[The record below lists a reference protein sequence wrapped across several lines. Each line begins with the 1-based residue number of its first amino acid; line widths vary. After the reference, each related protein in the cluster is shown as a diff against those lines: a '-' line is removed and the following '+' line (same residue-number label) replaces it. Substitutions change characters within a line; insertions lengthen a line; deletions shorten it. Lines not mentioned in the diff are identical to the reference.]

1 MWPAA
6 RKELA
11 VKTRMQGRRLPLAV
25 NVMGT
30 PRRRLLLLLL
40 TVALGGAGLPAM
52 QSASAS
58 HIPLGS
64 SKFEIDNGDSGSN
77 LKVDHVGTIDWGAPG
92 NDCAPGEDKNCE
104 IRKTE
109 AFTGNDD
116 NSFGQGTKEDTPV
129 PSIVTGSIPPNK
141 SDLKSF
147 GVYQEGTTSDG
158 FLNLF
163 WSRVQDPSGTTN
175 MDFELNRRQC
185 TPGVTPADPDCSSNG
200 LTPIR
205 STGDRLITYDLSKGG
220 TQPTIS
226 IRTWTGSV
234 WGDVDPLD
242 ANEAVG
248 TINTSPIPASEADN
262 LGSLSPRTFGE
273 AAIKLSVLLGT
284 NGCEGFGSAYLK
296 SRASDSFTAAVKD
309 FVAPVPV
316 SISNCGN
323 VNIVKTDDAGNPLPG
338 AVFTLWTDVDPLDGD
353 TQHDAVG
360 SDSDIETLFTCTTVV
375 VGDEASCS
383 MAKVPNGSYWV
394 VETTGVPGYDMAPDQ
409 HLDLDAAAT
418 VTLRF
423 ENPRPHRVIVIVCH
437 EGTNTLAP
445 SDVTRAGVDKTTVG
459 VGDVGALL
467 GKGVTEADLCGIGGA
482 SYGGI
487 SGHPVND
494 QYLVDI
500 ASDAH

>member
-1 MWPAA
+1 
-6 RKELA
+6 
-11 VKTRMQGRRLPLAV
+11 MQ
-25 NVMGT
+25 T
-30 PRRRLLLLLL
+30 
-40 TVALGGAGLPAM
+40 
-52 QSASAS
+52 ASAS
-58 HIPLGS
+58 HASLGDS
-64 SKFEIDNGDSGSN
+64 HFEIDTDAN
-77 LKVDHVGTIDWGAPG
+77 LKVNHLPADQTIDWGTPG

-109 AFTGNDD
+109 AFTGSNDD
-116 NSFGQGTKEDTPV
+116 SFGQGTKEDTAV
-129 PSIVTGSIPPNK
+129 PTIVSGSIPPNK

-185 TPGVTPADPDCSSNG
+185 TPGLIPADPDCSSNG

-220 TQPTIS
+220 TQPMIS
-226 IRTWTGSV
+226 IRSWTGSA
-234 WGDVDPLD
+234 WGGVDPLD

-248 TINTSPIPASEADN
+248 TINTSPIPQGEADG

-273 AAIKLSVLLGT
+273 AGIKLSVLLGT

-316 SISNCGN
+316 SISNCGT
-323 VNIVKTDDAGNPLPG
+323 VNIAKTDDAGNPLPG
-338 AVFTLWTDVDPLDGD
+338 AKFTLWTDVDPDDGD
-353 TQHDAVG
+353 TEHDEG
-360 SDSDIETLFTCTTVV
+360 SDIETAFTCTTVA
-375 VGDEASCS
+375 VGDDATCS
-383 MAKVPNGSYWV
+383 MEKVPNGFYWV
-394 VETTGVPGYDMAPDQ
+394 VETTGVSGYDMAPDQ
-409 HLDLDAAAT
+409 ALELTAAAT
-418 VTLRF
+418 VTLNF

-445 SDVTRAGVDKTTVG
+445 SDVTRNNADPKTTIGSVPASL
-459 VGDVGALL
+459 D
-467 GKGVTEADLCGIGGA
+467 GVTEADLCGLGGA

-487 SGHPVND
+487 SGHPTSD
-494 QYLVDI
+494 QYNVHI
-500 ASDAH
+500 ASDDTH